1 MVEFWSRNCLAVFFL
16 IWAFHEFSQCSK
28 PWLLDDY
35 RGLYCPI
42 GESIWTNQYN
52 WQYHHQTS
60 HPPGSPLGFPW
71 APRAWNVRSLSG
83 GCGLVFGCDLDDGLV
98 LFGKVSPET
107 LFFSQ
112 EVWGFP
118 VDVPEKKK
126 QSNET
131 WKILPTKKNDMQL
144 KQHLIWSW
152 LIIMGTT
159 LHPPKSKTPVNYY
172 NYVYIDLSV
181 CCSIYQFYL
190 SIYLSINQSN
200 QSICL
205 SAFLCLSISIYLYIN
220 LYLSFS
226 ICLFLSL
233 PISIDFCLSL
243 SISIYLYLYLS
254 SSTYLYLYRFVSRSI
269 SISIY
274 LYFYLYI
281 FLSISIYPYL
291 SLSLPI
297 PISIYSYGCLIIYL
311 SIDPLIY
318 PSI

>member
-1 MVEFWSRNCLAVFFL
+1 MVYHPIPGVSHDVHRVNHGRILIPELSGRFFL

-107 LFFSQ
+107 LFFFPRSM
-112 EVWGFP
+112 GFSCRCSRK
-118 VDVPEKKK
+118 KKK

-200 QSICL
+200 QSINLSICL
-205 SAFLCLSISIYLYIN
+205 SLSIYFYLSLYQSLSVFFYLSFSISADLYRFLPISIYLY
-220 LYLSFS
+220 
-226 ICLFLSL
+226 
-233 PISIDFCLSL
+233 LSL
-243 SISIYLYLYLS
+243 SISI
-254 SSTYLYLYRFVSRSI
+254 
-269 SISIY
+269 
-274 LYFYLYI
+274 
-281 FLSISIYPYL
+281 
-291 SLSLPI
+291 
-297 PISIYSYGCLIIYL
+297 
-311 SIDPLIY
+311 
-318 PSI
+318 